1 LGTEVWKDGKAVC
14 LRQKRNLLQKKKEMM
29 EVVKEEEK
37 EVSQILLQQ
46 DLCLDLL
53 GSQ

>member
-1 LGTEVWKDGKAVC
+1 VKVDC
-14 LRQKRNLLQKKKEMM
+14 LRPKRNLPLKRKEMR

-46 DLCLDLL
+46 DLCLNP
-53 GSQ
+53 